1 MDSLSLV
8 KTTVQSV
15 QVRHS
20 SADKTMILFVVVSK
34 MVNREYF
41 MESAGVRYLRTSC

>member
-1 MDSLSLV
+1 MERLSLV

-34 MVNREYF
+34 MVIGNTEVPRHHC
-41 MESAGVRYLRTSC
+41 SSP

>member
-1 MDSLSLV
+1 MERLRLV

-34 MVNREYF
+34 IVIGNTPGGGTRRKI
-41 MESAGVRYLRTSC
+41 G